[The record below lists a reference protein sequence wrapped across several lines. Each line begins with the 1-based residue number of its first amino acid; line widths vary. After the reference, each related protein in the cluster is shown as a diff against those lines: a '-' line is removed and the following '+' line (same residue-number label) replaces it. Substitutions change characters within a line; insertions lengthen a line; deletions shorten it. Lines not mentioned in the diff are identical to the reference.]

1 MRIRYWYWAPAVAG
15 LVADLVSKHLV
26 FAALSEVPG
35 RRQPVLAP
43 WLVLQL
49 QENHGGVFGILQGK
63 GHVFVLLTGLALG
76 FVAWMVV
83 KAEPGQRLLQFA
95 LGLVTA
101 GAVGNLCDR
110 LFFGYVRDFIYV
122 EAINYPAFNLADA
135 CICIAAAILFVEI
148 LREGKQQKQSG
159 NAERG
164 SRK

>member
-1 MRIRYWYWAPAVAG
+1 MKIRYWYWVPAVTG
-15 LVADLVSKHLV
+15 LVADLVSKQIV
-26 FAALSEVPG
+26 FAALSQAPE
-35 RRQPVLAP
+35 RRQPVLGP

-76 FVAWMVV
+76 FVAWMVM
-83 KAEPGQRLLQFA
+83 KSEPGQRLLQFA

-101 GAVGNLCDR
+101 GAIGNLCDR

-122 EAINYPAFNLADA
+122 EVIKYPAFNLADA
-135 CICIAAAILFVEI
+135 CICIAAAILFIEI
-148 LREGKQQKQSG
+148 LREGKQQKASG
-159 NAERG
+159 KSERG